1 MKVRWVVELSRVR
14 MDRDEE
20 IFPLI
25 GISMGYQGSL
35 ANQGIAVIYVSV
47 TEMDGRV
54 GGKIGEDIW
63 IWVDLGRKEE
73 DYSFLYMINA

>member
-1 MKVRWVVELSRVR
+1 MRRSFLLLVFLWGIKV
-14 MDRDEE
+14 
-20 IFPLI
+20 F
-25 GISMGYQGSL
+25 L

-47 TEMDGRV
+47 TEIDGRV

>member
-1 MKVRWVVELSRVR
+1 

-25 GISMGYQGSL
+25 GISMGYQG
-35 ANQGIAVIYVSV
+35 IAVIYVSV
-47 TEMDGRV
+47 TEIDGRV